1 MSKITILGIGA
12 DGVNSLNKKGLQVL
26 KQADIIFGS
35 NRHLE
40 MIDTNCE
47 TVNWVSPFS
56 DNIEIINKHF
66 IQNKNIL
73 IVATGDVNWFGITN
87 IIRKN
92 FDNEKIKIITN
103 ISSISLSAIKMGWP
117 LQDIT
122 PITIHGRD
130 INSIITKIYDNAK
143 LIILSH
149 NKQSP
154 IAVCEILQKLKFSD
168 SEISI
173 LNNLGRN
180 DETIQKFQANSPQ
193 TANNDLNCI
202 AVECKKNDNN
212 NSLCAGLD
220 DQDFINDGQ
229 LTKREVRAITISS
242 LQPYPN
248 AVLWDIG
255 AGSGSISVEW
265 CRLGGKS
272 WAFETDKTRCE
283 NIKQN
288 SINLGVKQKLQINN
302 CTINK
307 YGSKLPIPDCIF
319 IGGGLTNI
327 NTEEL
332 YEQLKFGGRMVIN
345 SISIQ
350 GQEVINKM
358 HKKYGGDIIRINIE
372 RNTKIGNFDSLRPMI
387 SVIHYTLKKV

>member
-12 DGVNSLNKKGLQVL
+12 DGINSLNKKGLQVL

-87 IIRKN
+87 IIRKH
-92 FDNEKIKIITN
+92 FDNEKIQIITN

-168 SEISI
+168 SEVSI

-193 TANNDLNCI
+193 TANSDLNCI
-202 AVECKKNDNN
+202 AVECKK
-212 NSLCAGLD
+212 
-220 DQDFINDGQ
+220 
-229 LTKREVRAITISS
+229 K
-242 LQPYPN
+242 
-248 AVLWDIG
+248 
-255 AGSGSISVEW
+255 
-265 CRLGGKS
+265 
-272 WAFETDKTRCE
+272 
-283 NIKQN
+283 
-288 SINLGVKQKLQINN
+288 
-302 CTINK
+302 
-307 YGSKLPIPDCIF
+307 
-319 IGGGLTNI
+319 
-327 NTEEL
+327 
-332 YEQLKFGGRMVIN
+332 
-345 SISIQ
+345 
-350 GQEVINKM
+350 
-358 HKKYGGDIIRINIE
+358 
-372 RNTKIGNFDSLRPMI
+372 
-387 SVIHYTLKKV
+387 

>member
-12 DGVNSLNKKGLQVL
+12 DGINSLNKKGLQVL

-92 FDNEKIKIITN
+92 FDNEKIQIITN

-143 LIILSH
+143 LIFKTSIYYFPLLFFLIL
-149 NKQSP
+149 
-154 IAVCEILQKLKFSD
+154 A
-168 SEISI
+168 
-173 LNNLGRN
+173 
-180 DETIQKFQANSPQ
+180 
-193 TANNDLNCI
+193 DL
-202 AVECKKNDNN
+202 
-212 NSLCAGLD
+212 
-220 DQDFINDGQ
+220 
-229 LTKREVRAITISS
+229 
-242 LQPYPN
+242 
-248 AVLWDIG
+248 
-255 AGSGSISVEW
+255 
-265 CRLGGKS
+265 
-272 WAFETDKTRCE
+272 
-283 NIKQN
+283 
-288 SINLGVKQKLQINN
+288 
-302 CTINK
+302 
-307 YGSKLPIPDCIF
+307 
-319 IGGGLTNI
+319 
-327 NTEEL
+327 
-332 YEQLKFGGRMVIN
+332 
-345 SISIQ
+345 
-350 GQEVINKM
+350 
-358 HKKYGGDIIRINIE
+358 RI
-372 RNTKIGNFDSLRPMI
+372 
-387 SVIHYTLKKV
+387 

>member
-92 FDNEKIKIITN
+92 FDNEKIQIITN

-130 INSIITKIYDNAK
+130 INSIITKIYDNEKFIYRTLSDIREKVKIANLTRTA
-143 LIILSH
+143 LIMVGKVLDTDD
-149 NKQSP
+149 
-154 IAVCEILQKLKFSD
+154 F
-168 SEISI
+168 
-173 LNNLGRN
+173 N
-180 DETIQKFQANSPQ
+180 D
-193 TANNDLNCI
+193 
-202 AVECKKNDNN
+202 
-212 NSLCAGLD
+212 
-220 DQDFINDGQ
+220 
-229 LTKREVRAITISS
+229 
-242 LQPYPN
+242 
-248 AVLWDIG
+248 
-255 AGSGSISVEW
+255 
-265 CRLGGKS
+265 
-272 WAFETDKTRCE
+272 
-283 NIKQN
+283 
-288 SINLGVKQKLQINN
+288 
-302 CTINK
+302 
-307 YGSKLPIPDCIF
+307 SKLYDKNHWHICRD
-319 IGGGLTNI
+319 
-327 NTEEL
+327 
-332 YEQLKFGGRMVIN
+332 EQQ
-345 SISIQ
+345 SS
-350 GQEVINKM
+350 
-358 HKKYGGDIIRINIE
+358 Y
-372 RNTKIGNFDSLRPMI
+372 
-387 SVIHYTLKKV
+387 

>member
-12 DGVNSLNKKGLQVL
+12 DGINSLNKKGLQVL

-47 TVNWVSPFS
+47 TINWVSPFS

-92 FDNEKIKIITN
+92 FDNEKIQIITN

-168 SEISI
+168 SEVSI

-193 TANNDLNCI
+193 TANSDLNCI

-288 SINLGVKQKLQINN
+288 SINLGVKQKLQVHN